1 LRICP
6 HPLFRLWG
14 GAPRDVFLSHPGILS
29 LLLFFKYNRRL
40 LYAEYP
46 DGGHN
51 VFMWVY
57 TEPAL
62 VEWLFSQYR

>member
-1 LRICP
+1 
-6 HPLFRLWG
+6 
-14 GAPRDVFLSHPGILS
+14 LS